1 MRPTSFVPQELRL
14 SSAQRAEDC
23 RAMSTVFMS
32 AEYASA
38 ESLPAP
44 FNAAIDALEDLVSK
58 VARRFH
64 RAPSLTRRSVGAGLS
79 AVRVLCAALV
89 MQAALCFTAPPV
101 TMPMG
106 AVSSR
111 GTMTMSLDRRQD
123 ERLRKAAGGGAA
135 SNMEKITDSMDRSF
149 ACMESHMV
157 YYPNSLFGPPQ
168 FERNDPRGDGPKQ
181 TTVRVWSNGVQ
192 GKFKI
197 TLSSLSYP
205 L

>member
-23 RAMSTVFMS
+23 RAMSTGFMS

-44 FNAAIDALEDLVSK
+44 FNAAIDALEDLVRK

-89 MQAALCFTAPPV
+89 LQAALCFTAPPV

-111 GTMTMSLDRRQD
+111 GTMTMSLGRQRPRAGIRQPAGDVHGVLAGTVPCGVGHRLVAYDKCRPAKARSAVTESNLLLRAVRDPATAQGSGRRCGVRHGKDR
-123 ERLRKAAGGGAA
+123 
-135 SNMEKITDSMDRSF
+135 
-149 ACMESHMV
+149 
-157 YYPNSLFGPPQ
+157 
-168 FERNDPRGDGPKQ
+168 
-181 TTVRVWSNGVQ
+181 
-192 GKFKI
+192 
-197 TLSSLSYP
+197 
-205 L
+205 